1 MKQYQDSN
9 SVTTEQLTH
18 CLGLYVMKWLS
29 EWVDDDKKAQMAV
42 EVKNQYR
49 FSIVH
54 WDFDIH
60 TSCKYAMATDVY

>member
-1 MKQYQDSN
+1 MKR
-9 SVTTEQLTH
+9 
-18 CLGLYVMKWLS
+18 LS

-54 WDFDIH
+54 
-60 TSCKYAMATDVY
+60 